1 MIPENT
7 MSRFTKLGPDFMP
20 LPADATGHPFVLDSQ
35 QNLIFTVEHLS
46 TKRVDHETAEKLAAD
61 CALGGATDWRLPTVE
76 ELFLVCD
83 RSKHDPAIDTDAFP
97 GTKSDW
103 YWTAT
108 RAAWDAASAAW
119 FVDLS
124 GGDAGNGRRGSGA
137 FVRAVRSGVPSG
149 Q

>member
-1 MIPENT
+1 
-7 MSRFTKLGPDFMP
+7 MSRFVKLGPDFLP
-20 LPADATGHPFVLDSQ
+20 LTADATGHPFVLDTQ

-103 YWTAT
+103 YWTGT
-108 RAAWDAASAAW
+108 RAAWSPASAAW
-119 FVDLS
+119 FVLL
-124 GGDAGNGRRGSGA
+124 GNGYADNSHRHNDA

>member
-1 MIPENT
+1 MILENT
-7 MSRFTKLGPDFMP
+7 MSRFTKLGPDFTP

-76 ELFLVCD
+76 ELLLVCD

-108 RAAWDAASAAW
+108 RAAWDPASAAW
-119 FVDLS
+119 VVLLYYGGANS
-124 GGDAGNGRRGSGA
+124 GHRGYDA